1 MPCANH
7 LASCFSDRGTLEM
20 IWKSWSQTNIIS
32 DVRGRLILPDQNR
45 SMLCEK
51 GVATQFKTAKKVHH
65 CGQIHSGE
73 IHSGEIGCGELKC
86 DTQFKI
92 GGLHSTKVQKCSATL
107 NEFIVRPSLNFG
119 LGGGR
124 RRRRRAEDQKQ
135 WKPVLSFSSSS
146 VLPLRRRVASFK
158 GGLIHVIQPSLVLS
172 YI

>member
-1 MPCANH
+1 MLCQCHAPIIWLHA
-7 LASCFSDRGTLEM
+7 LVTEEP
-20 IWKSWSQTNIIS
+20 WKSWSQTNIIS

-51 GVATQFKTAKKVHH
+51 GVATQCKTANKVHH

-73 IHSGEIGCGELKC
+73 IGCCELKC
-86 DTQFKI
+86 DKQFKI

-107 NEFIVRPSLNFG
+107 NEFIVHPSLNFG

-124 RRRRRAEDQKQ
+124 RRRRRAEDKKQ

-146 VLPLRRRVASFK
+146 VLTLRRRVASFK
-158 GGLIHVIQPSLVLS
+158 GGLIHIIHPGFVFI
-172 YI
+172 